1 MGTAK
6 IVILQMDN
14 DTASSQC
21 LQKAFDA
28 EVVSSLDAVLSLLM
42 DDDFKSLVIDF
53 SSVLAPDFDLLCE
66 TLLKHESLAN
76 IPTILL
82 CSNDSLSLKLK
93 AYELGCDD
101 YIGPDVD
108 CDEMRARIHKSI
120 FNQIANEQLKS
131 RLEEANSAAYMAML
145 DNSDLGYNQRFL
157 LGVGGCDNLDQL
169 GLLFFSTLEHYQLSC
184 SLQMRSQYGT
194 KNMEANGMAKD
205 LESQLLEQMSGEGR
219 YIDFGRRTIVN
230 YGLCS
235 LLVRNMPL
243 DDERK
248 YGAIKDNTFALVQGI
263 HARIVALDEHQRLQ
277 EEKQALQKLSRDVK
291 EVILAIDESY
301 QGVMRDIVSGVEDMA
316 ERIAD
321 QIPSL
326 ALSLEQEQFFE
337 QVTGDCVANTSDIF
351 NKGLK
356 VDECFKKLT
365 DDMENTLNRLEVAEQ
380 HGCEVSAEQQIEE
393 QSDGVELF

>member
-6 IVILQMDN
+6 IVILQMDG

-28 EVVSSLDAVLSLLM
+28 EIVSSLDAVLRLFI
-42 DDDFKSLVIDF
+42 DDSFKSLIIDF
-53 SSVLAPDFDLLCE
+53 SQAPEPDFDLLCE
-66 TLLKHESLAN
+66 TLLKNESLTD
-76 IPTILL
+76 IPIIIL
-82 CSNDSLSLKLK
+82 CANDSLALKLK

-108 CDEMRARIHKSI
+108 CDETCARIHKSI
-120 FNQIANEQLKS
+120 FNKIANEQLKS
-131 RLEEANSAAYMAML
+131 RLAEANSAAHIAML
-145 DNSDLGYNQRFL
+145 DNSDLGSNQRFL

-169 GLLFFSTLEHYQLSC
+169 GLLFFSTVAHYDLSC
-184 SLQMRSQYGT
+184 SLQMRSQYGV

-205 LESQLLEQMSGEGR
+205 LESQLLAQMSESGR

-235 LLVRNMPL
+235 LLVRNMPI

-291 EVILAIDESY
+291 DVILAIDESY
-301 QGVMRDIVSGVEDMA
+301 QSVMRDIVSGVEDMA
-316 ERIAD
+316 ELITE

-337 QVTGDCVANTSDIF
+337 TVTSDCVANTSNTF
-351 NKGLK
+351 NQGLK

-365 DDMENTLNRLEVAEQ
+365 DDMEKTLNRLEAAERQ
-380 HGCEVSAEQQIEE
+380 ACDMSAEQQIEE
-393 QSDGVELF
+393 QSDGIELF